1 MVAFA
6 RYHAGMS
13 ILVLQHCATCGP
25 GRLGMTL
32 RDHGVRLD
40 VRRPDQHEVDTPR
53 GLPGDLDGVDGLI
66 ILGGPQNVTDIAQYP
81 WMQQEAAYIKR
92 CHEATLPIVG
102 ICLGAQLIAHAL
114 GGKVEA
120 RSKPQVGFDE
130 VQITPAGQVEPVL
143 GGIAWRHPQFFSC
156 GQEIKQLP
164 PGATLLAG
172 SGATPVQAFKAGVR
186 TFGFA
191 YHFEC
196 DRPLLDAL
204 IGASTSM
211 LSGAGVAE
219 GYLAASID
227 QHYPTY
233 ARLSDRLSLNLATL
247 CFPVMRRATA

>member
-1 MVAFA
+1 
-6 RYHAGMS
+6 MS
-13 ILVLQHCATCGP
+13 ILVLQHCGVCGP

-40 VRRPDQHEVDTPR
+40 VRRPDMHDTDTPR
-53 GLPGDLDGVDGLI
+53 GLPGDLDNVDGLI
-66 ILGGPQNVTDIAQYP
+66 ILGGPQNVTDIGTHP

-92 CHEATLPIVG
+92 AHDAGLPIVG

-120 RSKPQVGFDE
+120 RTKPLIGFDD
-130 VQITPAGQVEPVL
+130 VMLTPAGQVEPVL

-164 PGATLLAG
+164 PGTTLLAG
-172 SGATPVQAFKAGVR
+172 SGATPVQAFKSGVR

-196 DRPLLDAL
+196 DRPLLEAL
-204 IGASTSM
+204 IGESASM
-211 LSGAGVAE
+211 LSGAGVTD

-227 QHYPTY
+227 QHYATY
-233 ARLSDRLSLNLATL
+233 ARLSDRLCLNLATL
-247 CFPVMRRATA
+247 CFPAMRHATA